1 MGRTIPGLLYVNTNQ
16 LDKAE
21 AYFTEVAEIITA
33 LEGPTTDSLNIVQ
46 DQSSTG
52 IYTYRSVKQ
61 SIIKYST
68 TVTRHGIAGDIDPYE
83 KALAY
88 QNSANIYREMGQLDE
103 AFIKID
109 KAVEC
114 LETSTQ
120 HHHSWFTAKL
130 TAAELHWKLDQIN
143 EVNAILTEVQQ
154 HDDIPFQNKVFDQNL
169 TGLVCTSENNFAQAE
184 IHFKCGIRLLE
195 RTQHP
200 QPYFWLVMQNN
211 VGRLTADRANRD
223 RR

>member
-1 MGRTIPGLLYVNTNQ
+1 MR
-16 LDKAE
+16 K
-21 AYFTEVAEIITA
+21 
-33 LEGPTTDSLNIVQ
+33 
-46 DQSSTG
+46 
-52 IYTYRSVKQ
+52 
-61 SIIKYST
+61 
-68 TVTRHGIAGDIDPYE
+68 
-83 KALAY
+83 LAY

-154 HDDIPFQNKVFDQNL
+154 HDDIPFQNKVFIENL
-169 TGLVCTSENNFAQAE
+169 TGSGLHELNN
-184 IHFKCGIRLLE
+184 LL
-195 RTQHP
+195 HKLK
-200 QPYFWLVMQNN
+200 FISN
-211 VGRLTADRANRD
+211 VGFVC
-223 RR
+223 